1 MKILTDTFLRMM
13 DRRHIEDTFVDGLEI
28 VDRGEGDDFDG
39 EGYFQCDS
47 VVFKCGGMFFKTP
60 WYDEKTFQEGKK
72 RVDCVRVWPAK
83 KVIDVWTENQEDEG
97 TVLEDV

>member
-47 VVFKCGGMFFKTP
+47 VVFKCSKCKGKMKRIFAFF
-60 WYDEKTFQEGKK
+60 EFSG
-72 RVDCVRVWPAK
+72 
-83 KVIDVWTENQEDEG
+83 
-97 TVLEDV
+97 